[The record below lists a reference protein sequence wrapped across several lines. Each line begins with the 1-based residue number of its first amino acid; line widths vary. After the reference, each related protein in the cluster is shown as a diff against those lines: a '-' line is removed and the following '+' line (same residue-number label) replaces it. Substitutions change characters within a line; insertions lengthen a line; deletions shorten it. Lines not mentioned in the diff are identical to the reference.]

1 MDPEHDDLSR
11 DEAPLSRRYGR
22 RMIAVGWIAAM
33 ALLFLFFEDRL
44 EKIYNPN
51 TSPTTETLEDGGAR
65 VVLVRNRY
73 GHYVASGR
81 INGQPVDFLVDT
93 GASDVNIPASVA
105 GKLKLERGAP
115 FYARTANG
123 TITVYRTRL
132 DSVQIGEIRLEDLNG
147 SINPNMEGDS
157 ILLGMEFLKRL
168 DFSQS
173 GRELT
178 LTRVK
183 RY

>member
-1 MDPEHDDLSR
+1 MNPEPDDFPR
-11 DEAPLSRRYGR
+11 DEEPLSRRYGK

-33 ALLFLFFEDRL
+33 ALLFLYFEDHL
-44 EKIYNPN
+44 EKIHNPN
-51 TSPTTETLEDGGAR
+51 TSPTTETFEGGAR

-105 GKLKLERGAP
+105 GRLGLQRGAP

-132 DSVQIGEIRLEDLNG
+132 DSVQLGEIRLEDLNG

-178 LTRVK
+178 LTRV
-183 RY
+183 RR

>member
-1 MDPEHDDLSR
+1 MNPEHDDFPR
-11 DEAPLSRRYGR
+11 DDPPLSRRYGK
-22 RMIAVGWIAAM
+22 RMITVGWIAAM
-33 ALLFLFFEDRL
+33 ALLFLFFEDHL

-51 TSPTTETLEDGGAR
+51 TAPVTETLEDGGAR
-65 VVLVRNRY
+65 VVLIRNRY

-81 INGQPVDFLVDT
+81 INGHPVDFLVDT
-93 GASDVNIPASVA
+93 GASDVNVPASVA
-105 GKLKLERGAP
+105 KRLALTRGAP

-132 DSVQIGEIRLEDLNG
+132 DSVQLGGIRLEDLNG

-157 ILLGMEFLKRL
+157 VLLGMEFLKRL

-183 RY
+183 K